1 GENLE
6 AAFTRL
12 AQEAA
17 NEIEER
23 WKQEVLVG
31 TGAGQGGTLRAQIRA
46 EDIRDWVAV
55 RARLA
60 EVAAVRNIDVLAM
73 GRGGLI
79 ADVDYDGAV
88 ETLRAAM
95 AQRDLALAAD
105 GDNWII
111 SISGQGVGAGQG
123 AR

>member
-1 GENLE
+1 
-6 AAFTRL
+6 L
-12 AQEAA
+12 AREAA

-31 TGAGQGGTLRAQIRA
+31 SGAGQGGTLRVQIRA
-46 EDIRDWVAV
+46 EDVRDWVAV
-55 RARLA
+55 RVRLA

-79 ADVDYDGAV
+79 ADVDFDGAV

-95 AQRDLALAAD
+95 AQRDLTLAAD
-105 GDNWII
+105 GESWII
-111 SISGQGVGAGQG
+111 AIAGQG